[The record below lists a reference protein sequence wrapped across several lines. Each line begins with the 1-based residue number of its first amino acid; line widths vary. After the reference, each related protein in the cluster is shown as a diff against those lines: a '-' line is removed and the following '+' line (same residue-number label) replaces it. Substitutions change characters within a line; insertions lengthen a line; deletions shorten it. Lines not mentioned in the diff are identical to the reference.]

1 VTADVI
7 ERAQAGDGDAFRELT
22 EPYRRELQVH
32 CYRMLGSFQ
41 DAEDAL
47 QDTFLAAWQGI
58 GGYEGRASLRTWL
71 YRIATNRCLNTL
83 RSAKRRPARE
93 WGMPEVEPPEPTRL
107 GEIMWLEPYPD
118 SLLAG
123 AFDAPL
129 GPEAR
134 YEQTEAI
141 SLTFVTALQALP
153 PRQLAVLILRD
164 VLGYHADE
172 VGDMLDSTVDS
183 VNSALKRARA
193 SLQHLMPPTGTGQ
206 PPVPGSP
213 TERALVE
220 RFVAS
225 YESGDVEALVAL
237 LTDDVLISMPPV
249 PLEFQGRDIVAQFF
263 ASIFAEGRHAYDLV
277 PATRANGQLAFGAF
291 LRTSTDIR
299 QGTSLL
305 VLTLAG
311 DRISAIT
318 GFDKEVLPLFGLP
331 QSLRR

>member
-1 VTADVI
+1 MTTDLTD
-7 ERAQAGDGDAFRELT
+7 RAQAGDGDAFRELT

-58 GGYEGRASLRTWL
+58 GGYEGRASFRTWL

-93 WGMPEVEPPEPTRL
+93 WGMPEVEPPEPTRR
-107 GEIMWLEPYPD
+107 GEITWLEPYPD
-118 SLLAG
+118 SLLTG

-172 VGDMLDSTVDS
+172 VGDMLDTTVDS

-193 SLQHLMPPTGTGQ
+193 NLQHLMPPTGTGQ
-206 PPVPGSP
+206 APVPGSP

-331 QSLRR
+331 QSLRH